1 MLYSPPSYCVEMVM
15 RSVMCMSPLAC
26 NPYKLTILMRIITV
40 RITLRLKS
48 FLKNTISDSSMQTF
62 KHIDTVYARGYNDQ
76 HT

>member
-1 MLYSPPSYCVEMVM
+1 
-15 RSVMCMSPLAC
+15 MSPLAC

-40 RITLRLKS
+40 RIMLRLKS
-48 FLKNTISDSSMQTF
+48 FLKNTVSDSGMQTF